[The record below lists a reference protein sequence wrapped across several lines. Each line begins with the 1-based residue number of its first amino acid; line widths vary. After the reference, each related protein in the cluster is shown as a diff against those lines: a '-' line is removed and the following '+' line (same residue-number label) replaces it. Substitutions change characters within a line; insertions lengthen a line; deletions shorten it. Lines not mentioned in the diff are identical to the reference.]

1 MNPDRHKYEYQ
12 VELEADSGPARVIRM
27 VGDDKN
33 VLEIGSGPGSITKIL
48 STIAKC
54 RVTAAD
60 IDAESLA
67 RLTSYC
73 ERVCNIDLNNSNW
86 VDVIGQDS
94 RFDVVV
100 AADVLEHVYEPLV
113 VLKAM
118 KGFLNESGYIIISVP
133 HVGHSAIHACL
144 LEEDFEYGDFGLLDR
159 THIRF
164 FGIKNIQKLFFDAGL
179 NIIEA
184 EFVVRHPEHTEFAK
198 RWSRISPELRKLLA
212 ENPFGSVYQI
222 ILKAVPSQADGAL
235 IDLMRL
241 PVADR
246 IIPFRVK
253 IKALLRSCLSVAMYS
268 KLRLLLAKLGMTF
281 KG

>member
-1 MNPDRHKYEYQ
+1 MTLDRHKYEYQ

-27 VGDDKN
+27 VGVDKN

-67 RLTSYC
+67 RLALYC
-73 ERVCNIDLNNSNW
+73 ERVCNIDLNSSNW

-118 KGFLNESGYIIISVP
+118 KGFLNASGCIIISLP

-144 LEEDFEYGDFGLLDR
+144 LDEDFEYGDFGLLDH

-179 NIIEA
+179 KIIEA

-198 RWSRISPELRKLLA
+198 KWSKISPELRKLLA

-222 ILKAVPSQADGAL
+222 ILKAVPSQADGVL
-235 IDLMRL
+235 IDLINIHVL
-241 PVADR
+241 DR

-253 IKALLRSCLSVAMYS
+253 IKALLRSYLSAAMYS
-268 KLRLLLAKLGMTF
+268 KLRLILAKLGMTF

>member
-1 MNPDRHKYEYQ
+1 MTIDRHKYEYQ

-27 VGDDKN
+27 VGVDKN

-48 STIAKC
+48 STVAKC

-67 RLTSYC
+67 RLTPYC
-73 ERVCNIDLNNSNW
+73 EHVFNIDLNNSSW

-100 AADVLEHVYEPLV
+100 AADVLEHVYEPLT

-118 KGFLNESGYIIISVP
+118 TGFLNESSYIIISVP

-164 FGIKNIQKLFFDAGL
+164 FGIKNVQKLFFDAGL
-179 NIIEA
+179 KIIEA

-198 RWSRISPELRKLLA
+198 RWSKISPELRNLLA
-212 ENPFGSVYQI
+212 ENPYGSVYQI
-222 ILKAVPSQADGAL
+222 ILKAVPSQADGVF
-235 IDLMRL
+235 IDLMSL
-241 PVADR
+241 PVVNGV
-246 IIPFRVK
+246 IPFRVK
-253 IKALLRSCLSVAMYS
+253 IKTLLRSYLSVAMYS
-268 KLRLLLAKLGMTF
+268 RLRLFLAKLGMAF